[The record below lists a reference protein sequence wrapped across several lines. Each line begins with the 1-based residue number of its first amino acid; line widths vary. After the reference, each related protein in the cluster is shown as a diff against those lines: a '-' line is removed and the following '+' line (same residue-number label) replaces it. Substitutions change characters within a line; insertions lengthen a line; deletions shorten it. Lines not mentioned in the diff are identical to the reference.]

1 MIISALLCLDK
12 YSLFAKTL
20 HPATRCSMLL
30 SLSWHTLQCP
40 SWTNSLAAFYDLV
53 STICSSIDMIEDV
66 FLPCKVCLNQRWYSS
81 FVLGRIDFAAPLSC
95 SFWFSWI
102 PLLSANKSSHS
113 ATLVS
118 ILFLHLITSS
128 SSLIDFHSKRNLT
141 PPSSIILTNS
151 TSIAFPSL
159 IVSPC
164 SFNPSTG
171 RLNHVA
177 GDTCLLVRI
186 PQRLQSYFD
195 FLSLQV
201 QSFITCLL
209 SQHVLS
215 WEFSLNCLIQFLKLT
230 LNL

>member
-1 MIISALLCLDK
+1 
-12 YSLFAKTL
+12 
-20 HPATRCSMLL
+20 
-30 SLSWHTLQCP
+30 
-40 SWTNSLAAFYDLV
+40 
-53 STICSSIDMIEDV
+53 MIEDV
-66 FLPCKVCLNQRWYSS
+66 FLP
-81 FVLGRIDFAAPLSC
+81 
-95 SFWFSWI
+95 
-102 PLLSANKSSHS
+102 SHS

-128 SSLIDFHSKRNLT
+128 PSLIDFHSKRNLT
-141 PPSSIILTNS
+141 PTSSIILTNS
-151 TSIAFPSL
+151 TSIVFPSL

-171 RLNHVA
+171 LLNHVA

-186 PQRLQSYFD
+186 PHRLQSYFD